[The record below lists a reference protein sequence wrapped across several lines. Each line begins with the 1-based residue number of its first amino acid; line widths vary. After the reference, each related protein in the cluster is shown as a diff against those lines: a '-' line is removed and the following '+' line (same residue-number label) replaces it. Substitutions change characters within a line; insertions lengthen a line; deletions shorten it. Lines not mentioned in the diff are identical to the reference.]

1 MNNYEQ
7 ELIGLYRENN
17 SLREQL
23 SEADISSIEKIAAI
37 KDAIDDLHQVIA
49 KLRPST
55 EVADAIDNVVFA
67 LEETIK

>member
-7 ELIGLYRENN
+7 ELLSLYRENN

-23 SEADISSIEKIAAI
+23 SESDISSIEKIAAI
-37 KDAIDDLHQVIA
+37 KDAIDELHQIIA
-49 KLRPST
+49 NLRPST
-55 EVADAIDNVVFA
+55 EVANALDNVVFA

>member
-7 ELIGLYRENN
+7 ELLGLYRENN

-67 LEETIK
+67 LEETIR

>member
-7 ELIGLYRENN
+7 ELLGLYRENN

-37 KDAIDDLHQVIA
+37 KDAIDELHQIVARARPSDMVTYDIDQVIA
-49 KLRPST
+49 DLEK
-55 EVADAIDNVVFA
+55 AIR
-67 LEETIK
+67 

>member
-7 ELIGLYRENN
+7 ELLGLYRENN